1 MTAAKKGSRPG
12 GPGDPGVAAAPWG
25 VENSTA
31 YVLQLQA
38 AWRALS
44 EAPATGAHS
53 VARDVALLALLC
65 ATVSRLCAAVP
76 GEQHASGR
84 LGSPDAGEDAR
95 GGAARHYALRSDARR
110 RLAVRCSARA
120 AVCTRGRG
128 LGVPRARA
136 ARAAPP
142 GRERH
147 VSVSAWEVP
156 AGDAGRSWRRRPAL
170 VKGFMQLYSVDQK
183 RSQALEAH
191 AAAFATLK
199 ARRCPAGP
207 ARAPAAPSSLDGRMA
222 RRGAEAR
229 CKRRRRAGRTW
240 RHGHCAALRTG
251 GLLRRPASEPRCH
264 ADGARACCLCAVH
277 GVASSWLLAPALIW
291 RGGRAR
297 APQPAG
303 RPSRAT
309 AAWARCK
316 RGVRQGLATPQSLR
330 AQLPWQGCAGM
341 PGATECPNLPKPRQ
355 AAGAEGGS
363 TVISFAQKT
372 FSGGALTSKLHVIEL
387 GAQPGAPPGRC
398 AARALPDTPRPSG
411 AEARHHWCVKS
422 SRWSPFRVLSQSP
435 GLPPGLIVCGHHVR
449 RPRAEPPR

>member
-1 MTAAKKGSRPG
+1 M
-12 GPGDPGVAAAPWG
+12 
-25 VENSTA
+25 
-31 YVLQLQA
+31 
-38 AWRALS
+38 
-44 EAPATGAHS
+44 GAHS
-53 VARDVALLALLC
+53 IARDAAPLALLC

-207 ARAPAAPSSLDGRMA
+207 ARTPAAPPFLDGRMA

-229 CKRRRRAGRTW
+229 YKRRRRAGRTW
-240 RHGHCAALRTG
+240 WHGYCAALRTG
-251 GLLRRPASEPRCH
+251 GLLRRPASGSRCH
-264 ADGARACCLCAVH
+264 ADGAKACCLCAVH
-277 GVASSWLLAPALIW
+277 GLVACACFYFGEA
-291 RGGRAR
+291 GAR
-297 APQPAG
+297 AHPSLQAARPAPR
-303 RPSRAT
+303 RPGLA
-309 AAWARCK
+309 ANGAWARGWRHLKACVPNCLG
-316 RGVRQGLATPQSLR
+316 RAATACR
-330 AQLPWQGCAGM
+330 ARP
-341 PGATECPNLPKPRQ
+341 
-355 AAGAEGGS
+355 S
-363 TVISFAQKT
+363 
-372 FSGGALTSKLHVIEL
+372 ALT
-387 GAQPGAPPGRC
+387 
-398 AARALPDTPRPSG
+398 
-411 AEARHHWCVKS
+411 
-422 SRWSPFRVLSQSP
+422 SQSP
-435 GLPPGLIVCGHHVR
+435 GR
-449 RPRAEPPR
+449 RRARRAAAR